1 MPAPEGENVGG
12 SMLIKI
18 NPLVGEDLFLVG
30 PEIGGI
36 R

>member
-1 MPAPEGENVGG
+1 MPAPDGESEGG

-18 NPLVGEDLFLVG
+18 NPLVGEDFFLVG
-30 PEIGGI
+30 PEIGGT